1 MLVPKDFQAPFV
13 TNVALAK
20 GTTVQVE
27 TVKTVRTRP
36 TIPKLRTTHPV
47 LHKLVHLDKESLP
60 TVAGFLKEVIVK
72 IVELVMN
79 RLWVV
84 ANVPTLT
91 TVHQTHAR
99 TVEHVQTALH
109 RSVVL
114 VSLDIL
120 AIPVKPTLTNVHQIH
135 AKTV

>member
-27 TVKTVRTRP
+27 TAKTVRTRP

-47 LHKLVHLDKESLP
+47 LHKLVQMVKESLP
-60 TVAGFLKEVIVK
+60 TVAGFQKEAIVK

-79 RLWVV
+79 RPQVV
-84 ANVPTLT
+84 ASVPTLMNVHPT
-91 TVHQTHAR
+91 HVKTVGHVR
-99 TVEHVQTALH
+99 TV
-109 RSVVL
+109 
-114 VSLDIL
+114 
-120 AIPVKPTLTNVHQIH
+120 
-135 AKTV
+135 